1 VIVVDASAA
10 LQWLLRGDGVEA
22 IERHLLAPG
31 VVANAPH
38 LLDAEIAHVLRRYV
52 AAGEFEASRAEAAL
66 IDLVNFPMYR
76 HAHDFLLPR
85 VWALCHN
92 MTAYDAI
99 YVALAEMLDAPLL
112 TRDRRLASAAVKHV
126 RVTVV

>member
-1 VIVVDASAA
+1 MIVLDASAA
-10 LQWLLRGDGVEA
+10 IEWLLRGDDVQA
-22 IERHLLAPG
+22 IERQILAPG

-38 LLDAEIAHVLRRYV
+38 LLDAEVAHVLRRYV
-52 AAGEFEASRAEAAL
+52 AVGEIEASRAETAL
-66 IDLVNFPMYR
+66 TDLVNFRMYR

-85 VWALCHN
+85 VWALRHN

-112 TRDRRLASAAVKHV
+112 TRDRKLAAAAERYI
-126 RVTVV
+126 RVAVV